1 MHPPLGNGSRECL
14 QPSPKTDITSSTGP
28 MTPESSSNFDKDMSM
43 AGGVED
49 LNRTFELKDISDL
62 PSNIDEA
69 EPINH
74 GSPEH
79 RDSFDEHRDLE
90 GGYKWKESFKL
101 YTPDEERA
109 VVKRLDRRLVLF
121 MALLY
126 LLSFLDRSS
135 MFLRVVA
142 LPSLNASD
150 IGNAKIAG
158 LASDL
163 QLSSSQYEWLLTT
176 FYITY
181 IGFQWM
187 TLLYRV
193 IPAHAYIAVCVT
205 SWGLVAS
212 LQSVAGSFASMLIL
226 RGLLGAGEAA
236 FSPGVPFYLSFFF
249 KREELAL
256 RTGLFISA
264 APLATSFASSLA
276 WLITKAGERVPIS
289 AWRLL
294 FLIEGFPSI
303 VVAVFAFYYLP
314 DGPGAAKFLTQR
326 QKKVAR
332 LRLRE
337 EKDVKQKFS
346 KRSELNFREIFH
358 TFLDPRLYI
367 TAVRSLH
374 PEYAIRN

>member
-1 MHPPLGNGSRECL
+1 
-14 QPSPKTDITSSTGP
+14 
-28 MTPESSSNFDKDMSM
+28 
-43 AGGVED
+43 
-49 LNRTFELKDISDL
+49 
-62 PSNIDEA
+62 
-69 EPINH
+69 
-74 GSPEH
+74 
-79 RDSFDEHRDLE
+79 
-90 GGYKWKESFKL
+90 
-101 YTPDEERA
+101 
-109 VVKRLDRRLVLF
+109 LF
-121 MALLY
+121 
-126 LLSFLDRSS
+126 
-135 MFLRVVA
+135 
-142 LPSLNASD
+142 PSLNASD

-158 LASDL
+158 LDSDL
-163 QLSSSQYEWLLTT
+163 QLSSSQYEWLLTV

-193 IPAHAYIAVCVT
+193 IPAHVYIAVCVT
-205 SWGLVAS
+205 SWGLIAS
-212 LQSVAGSFASMLIL
+212 LQSVAGSFTSMLIL
-226 RGLLGAGEAA
+226 RGLLGIGEAA

-303 VVAVFAFYYLP
+303 VIAVFAFHYLP
-314 DGPGAAKFLTQR
+314 DGPGAAKFLTRR

-332 LRLRE
+332 LRLRN
-337 EKDVKQKFS
+337 EKDVKPKFS
-346 KRSELNFREIFH
+346 KLSELNFREIVH
-358 TFLDPRLYI
+358 TFHDPRLYI

-374 PEYAIRN
+374 SEYAIRD